1 MEEERRLCYVGVTR
15 AKHKLYLVSAF
26 RRSLMGRSTAGQRSR
41 FLDDIPKHLVSSSGF
56 WREEE
61 NQLSESIYSWN
72 KSNNHSPSDIDLK
85 AGDHVHHA
93 QFGNGVVV
101 SYQTIKDDAEVVVAF
116 NGGVKKLLLSFAN
129 LELKD

>member
-1 MEEERRLCYVGVTR
+1 VGVTR
-15 AKHKLYLVSAF
+15 AKQKLYLVSAF
-26 RRSLMGRSTAGQRSR
+26 RRSLMGRSTAGQPSR
-41 FLDDIPKHLVSSSGF
+41 FLDDIPKHLIASGGF

-61 NQLSESIYSWN
+61 NSIADSIYSWN
-72 KSNNHSPSDIDLK
+72 KPDNHSSSNIDLK

-129 LELKD
+129 LELKEQ